1 MNNNAIYWI
10 NVIAIGQ
17 ASTVDI
23 IGLVGKL
30 VGGIQKHCTSFPF
43 RTLNHILYVYFIIDL
58 VTVSDAILTSRQT
71 REKLRCLYENIMS
84 DNFRKRAVLK
94 KISIVN

>member
-17 ASTVDI
+17 VLTVDI

-30 VGGIQKHCTSFPF
+30 EGRIQKH
-43 RTLNHILYVYFIIDL
+43 RLL
-58 VTVSDAILTSRQT
+58 
-71 REKLRCLYENIMS
+71 
-84 DNFRKRAVLK
+84 
-94 KISIVN
+94 